1 MASER
6 VVSDQSGYHPTERSW
21 PRDESWKWSQNGVTV
36 AEQVKSGE
44 TTTVDPH
51 KEAMPGKRASVCVC
65 QQSTSQLLSCST
77 PSYSLTAGI

>member
-65 QQSTSQLLSCST
+65 VNNQRVN
-77 PSYSLTAGI
+77 SLVVALRLIL